1 MANTPKDSLFKSTII
16 NATVMKRKRD
26 DENEE
31 DFKTK
36 ISKSFL
42 EFISEPVIEEYLKI
56 PSEEMKR
63 VAGRDQLNKTKL
75 ERDLGIRI
83 TIPAKGIN
91 LMVTGTRTQIEAARR
106 PIMDCLTVPTNHRK
120 LTSNLVNFL
129 TTIYNSQVKTL
140 EDRFSVTVEFDED
153 TVLVSGPSRANI
165 EDTLDS
171 IAWMEKRLND
181 AELRKVEAIRA
192 RSEWMKKERK

>member
-1 MANTPKDSLFKSTII
+1 
-16 NATVMKRKRD
+16 MKRKRD

-63 VAGRDQLNKTKL
+63 VAGRD
-75 ERDLGIRI
+75 
-83 TIPAKGIN
+83 
-91 LMVTGTRTQIEAARR
+91 
-106 PIMDCLTVPTNHRK
+106 
-120 LTSNLVNFL
+120 
-129 TTIYNSQVKTL
+129 IYNSQVKTL